1 MTIKSKICAGHNG
14 LKFQKKILKEK
25 LTFFL
30 YYLSLFEELNQKGQ
44 CRGKVRSIESG
55 PCGIPPGPIT
65 CLEKKKKT
73 ITCEN
78 IVG

>member
-14 LKFQKKILKEK
+14 LKFKEK
-25 LTFFL
+25 IKQKIYFL
-30 YYLSLFEELNQKGQ
+30 YYLSLFRELDQKGQ
-44 CRGKVRSIESG
+44 RRGKVRSIESG
-55 PCGIPPGPIT
+55 PVGSLSPIT
-65 CLEKKKKT
+65 CLERKKT